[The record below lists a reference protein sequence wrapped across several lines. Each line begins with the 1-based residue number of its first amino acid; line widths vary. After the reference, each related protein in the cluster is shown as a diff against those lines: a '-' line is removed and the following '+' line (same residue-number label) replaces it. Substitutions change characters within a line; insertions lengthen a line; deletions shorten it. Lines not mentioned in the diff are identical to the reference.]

1 MVVWWWGCRE
11 LVYMAGDSR
20 ASTSEYSVHTRV
32 HNNILWHRTVS
43 MALLELWPPSRYNFS
58 HFSGGPEWSNFGHP
72 LQPFTPLPLPIF
84 FCFLP
89 LQIFERKAPA
99 PIVWGSNVNFT
110 LCSGEELTKKAKETA
125 AGTIDAL
132 KWALDFGE
140 GGLVGLVWN
149 L

>member
-58 HFSGGPEWSNFGHP
+58 HFSGGLGIKQFWPSSPAIYPAAAANF
-72 LQPFTPLPLPIF
+72 FFLPLPIF
-84 FCFLP
+84 V
-89 LQIFERKAPA
+89 RKAPA

-132 KWALDFGE
+132 KWALDFGK
-140 GGLVGLVWN
+140 GGLVWN